1 MNFYDFIILFVIAL
15 LALHYSYPIAKKY
28 FADKYIQFLL
38 KARIDKAIDASIS
51 SSNSSMITDA
61 EAVDIGLGARK
72 SSFIDSEFVQKII
85 NANKERFDNIKTLL
99 IKAGDRDDDSFE
111 KYILYNNIVFGLIL
125 SIVTN
130 YLIKAQISTKLPL
143 FVEILLSV
151 LCGIFLAVYISDMNL
166 KSRAKSRQ
174 EQIDMGVP
182 DLIDLLVICTDSGLD
197 LHRAIM
203 RVSRELRNSNV
214 ELSEEFTI
222 TAVEMEMIP
231 DSKQVFL
238 NLENRTDSLQI
249 KSLAK
254 TLSQSIEYGT
264 SLSAVLKDLSQESR
278 QKRILLAE
286 EKAARI
292 PTLLTLP
299 LMLFILPCLFIA
311 MLGPIVADVMT
322 SFSD

>member
-1 MNFYDFIILFVIAL
+1 MKFYEFIILFVIAWL
-15 LALHYSYPIAKKY
+15 VLHYSYPVLKKY
-28 FADKYIQFLL
+28 FTDKYIQLLL
-38 KARIDKAIDASIS
+38 KARVDRAIDMSVS
-51 SSNSSMITDA
+51 SLKSSVIVDS
-61 EAVDIGLGARK
+61 EAVDIGLGARRR
-72 SSFIDSEFVQKII
+72 SFIDSEFVQKII

-99 IKAGDRDDDSFE
+99 IKAGDREDDSFE
-111 KYILYNNIVFGLIL
+111 KYILYNNIVFGIIL
-125 SIVTN
+125 SVVMH
-130 YLIKAQISTKLPL
+130 YLIKTQISTKLP
-143 FVEILLSV
+143 FFIEILLSIV
-151 LCGIFLAVYISDMNL
+151 GGLFLAVYISDMNL

-174 EQIDMGVP
+174 EKIDMGVP

-254 TLSQSIEYGT
+254 NLSQSIEYGT
-264 SLSAVLKDLSQESR
+264 SLSTVLKDLSQESR

-311 MLGPIVADVMT
+311 MLGPIVADVIA